1 MRIAAPAFPR
11 PRLDVRDLE
20 LVLAIAAAGST
31 VHASASLH
39 LTQSAVSRGLR
50 LAEEKLGLRLF
61 DRTVRGLSPTPAGRR
76 LIDGAGAVLAQ
87 LLALEASAETPLPES
102 VRVRIA
108 CECYTAYHW
117 LPATLADLQQTVPPF
132 EVTIVP
138 EHSYTPVAALLAG
151 ELDVAL
157 LTTSPLPAGRALV
170 EVPLFRDELIL
181 LVSSGHPLA
190 RAASLTR
197 RDLTAYPLIA
207 SSQTSR
213 PEQTRFL
220 SQVFGRSRPKLAYLR
235 FPLTEVIVAAARAG
249 QGIAVLSEWIAAP
262 YLEGKG
268 LVRKRLAGKPIER
281 PWRLAFRRE
290 SKDAALRLGAALR
303 FAPPRAPP

>member
-1 MRIAAPAFPR
+1 MATPTFPR

-20 LVLAIAAAGST
+20 VVLAIAAAGST

-61 DRTVRGLSPTPAGRR
+61 ERTSRGLSPTPAGER
-76 LIDGAGAVLAQ
+76 LIAGARPVLAQ
-87 LLALEASAETPLPES
+87 LLALEAATETPVPEA
-102 VRVRIA
+102 VRLRIA

-117 LPATLADLQQTVPPF
+117 LPATLADLQRTVRSF
-132 EVTIVP
+132 EVTMVP

-151 ELDVAL
+151 DLDVAL
-157 LTTSPLPAGRALV
+157 LTTSALPPGRALL
-170 EVPLFRDELIL
+170 EVPLFSDELIF
-181 LVSSGHPLA
+181 LVSSDHPLA
-190 RAASLTR
+190 GAASLTR
-197 RDLTAYPLIA
+197 RDFTEYPLIT
-207 SSQTSR
+207 SSQTSK
-213 PEQTRFL
+213 PEQTRFF
-220 SQVFGRSRPKLAYLR
+220 SHVFGRSRPKLASLR

-262 YLEGKG
+262 YLEGRG
-268 LVRKRLAGKPIER
+268 LARKRLAGKPIER

-290 SKDAALRLGAALR
+290 SKEAALRLGAALR
-303 FAPPRAPP
+303 FAPPRAPS